1 MKKNKLIFT
10 FLATMIFIIS
20 GTLLVFAQNPPED
33 IIINFVAAEEQ
44 VDGVALDVFFTFVDG
59 NGRPVPKA
67 NIESA
72 TIQLLGEGHSP
83 IPAVIED
90 PQTPVYIALLI
101 DTSGSMQNVM
111 EDVRQA
117 AQSAIDTA
125 PPTAYFSVIQFN
137 ETNIITQD
145 FTNNTNE
152 VKRAIST
159 LDFNPNKG
167 TCLYDA
173 VYDAVTL
180 LDGQIQDQPYRRAVI
195 LFTDGKDQLVIGNDA
210 PCSTH
215 TYNEVIN
222 AARPSGISNPLT
234 PIHTIGLTDAQGGNL
249 NEAELRSMAADTR
262 AFSAIGD
269 AANLGGLFQEILDGL
284 NSQLVA
290 RARVCDANEGGNAA
304 VLALKVRENDSF
316 LTGDFGFVSSQAYLC
331 EVPPPPA
338 KIRINSLQ
346 KIPQSDVYQLSLGL
360 ANPETIR
367 QVIVSVWDVRG
378 GVQVLPDQIIENPDQ
393 VIISE
398 LNTASLENEKTYR
411 IEIQATDANGLL
423 VEDDDE
429 NVVLAEKEFT
439 LVRPTASFSIQAVN
453 PDYENN
459 QLLLDLAMNTQ
470 GAEEM
475 YTYEGFIVNESTGGK
490 VSDFGPGL
498 LTGRQMQ
505 IPLPEVMAE
514 AEEQSGY
521 KVTLYLIAQGQ
532 PPIEVVYEFTPNLPI
547 KPSLGQRIMLALAN
561 NPAISVAIVIVLL
574 LITAFFLLHNWQK
587 KKVKPQLA
595 RPPVSKT
602 NVFVVPSDK
611 LPKSTLTTARLHLR
625 VIKSPGAVAGKEI
638 FIEKFPYVIGREGCD
653 FNIVDDLRVSRR
665 HLEFTKQENDYF
677 MTDLGSSNKTYLEKK
692 QLTANQPVRIGK
704 KQEIKLG
711 VQTII
716 ELKIID

>member
-1 MKKNKLIFT
+1 MKKNRLIFI
-10 FLATMIFIIS
+10 FLTTVLFVIS
-20 GTLLVFAQNPPED
+20 GTLIVLAQNPPED
-33 IIINFVAAEEQ
+33 IVINFVAAEEEAE
-44 VDGVALDVFFTFVDG
+44 GVALDVFFTFVDG
-59 NGRPVPKA
+59 NGRSVPKA

-83 IPAVIED
+83 IPAVVED

-125 PPTAYFSVIQFN
+125 PPTAHFSVIQFN
-137 ETNIITQD
+137 ETNIVVQD
-145 FTNNTNE
+145 FTNDISQ

-180 LDGQIQDQPYRRAVI
+180 LDEKIQDQPYRRAVI

-222 AARPSGISNPLT
+222 VARPSGISNPLT
-234 PIHTIGLTDAQGGNL
+234 PIHTIGLADAQGGNL
-249 NEAELRSMAADTR
+249 NEAELRSMASDTR
-262 AFSAIGD
+262 AFSAIGG
-269 AANLGGLFQEILDGL
+269 AANLGELFQEILAGL

-290 RARVCDANEGGNAA
+290 RAQVCDANEGENAA
-304 VLALKVRENDSF
+304 VLALKVRESDSF
-316 LTGDFGFVSSQAYLC
+316 LTGDFSFVSSQEYVC
-331 EVPPPPA
+331 EAPLPPA

-346 KIPQSDVYQLSLGL
+346 KVPESDMYQLSLGL
-360 ANPETIR
+360 ANPETIG
-367 QVIVSVWDVRG
+367 QVIINVWDVRA

-398 LNTASLENEKTYR
+398 LDTASLENEKTYQ
-411 IEIQATDANGLL
+411 IQIQATDENGLL

-429 NVVLAEKEFT
+429 NVILAEKEFT
-439 LVRPTASFSIQAVN
+439 LARPTASFSIQAVN

-459 QLLLDLAMNTQ
+459 QLHLDLAMNAQ
-470 GAEEM
+470 GADEM

-498 LTGRQMQ
+498 LTGRQLQ
-505 IPLPEVMAE
+505 IPLPEAMAKAE
-514 AEEQSGY
+514 AESGY
-521 KVTLYLIAQGQ
+521 KVTLSLIAQGQ
-532 PPIEVVYEFTPNLPI
+532 PPIEVVYEFTPVLPV

-561 NPAISVAIVIVLL
+561 NPAISVAIVVVLVF
-574 LITAFFLLHNWQK
+574 ISAFFMVQNWQK

-602 NVFVVPSDK
+602 NIFVVPPDK
-611 LPKSTLTTARLHLR
+611 LPKTTFTTKRLHLR
-625 VIKSPGAVAGKEI
+625 VIKSPGAVSGKEL

-653 FNIVDDLRVSRR
+653 FNIMDDLRVSRR
-665 HLEFTKQENDYF
+665 HLEITRQGNDYF
-677 MTDLGSSNKTYLEKK
+677 LTDLGSSNKTYLEGK
-692 QLTANQPVRIGK
+692 QLTAHQPLHLK
-704 KQEIKLG
+704 KEQEIKLG
-711 VQTII
+711 VQTFI
-716 ELKIID
+716 ELKIIE